1 MRFIWVLT
9 ASIRWGVT
17 QWPGGDSGDPAL
29 VSIIRKTER
38 LGWECSHNIQ
48 YKQNQNQKSQDR

>member
-1 MRFIWVLT
+1 MGR
-9 ASIRWGVT
+9 GVT

-48 YKQNQNQKSQDR
+48 YKQNENQKSQDR